1 MRPGCQQLASV
12 AANPPTPPSSH
23 HHCEDPPVL
32 PSVKGDPFT
41 DGRTGGRPPGD
52 GFCPSRGW
60 LVSGQY
66 AGAPRH
72 SQVHPHKRLSG
83 QRAPHLRYQAR
94 FPVSLTLHPAN
105 GRPPC
110 HPEGHA
116 FSHGPRFPAVLPPPL
131 RPSAQEGP
139 GDLRVCLAPASVP
152 HHVEGA
158 WEGGTHAQGRVLQG
172 GHRLGPAWTAW
183 GLALAQTVPTCT
195 EGANLDRAACTLYN
209 LA

>member
-1 MRPGCQQLASV
+1 MNQGPGEQQQAPGQESGESSGAKGSGLEILPGALSGLRCPLWRGACPGDLEHRTTPASLDKRPSASMGLGHMRPGCQQLASV
-12 AANPPTPPSSH
+12 AANPQTPPSSH

-72 SQVHPHKRLSG
+72 SQVHPHKCLSG

-116 FSHGPRFPAVLPPPL
+116 FSHGPPLPAVS
-131 RPSAQEGP
+131 RP
-139 GDLRVCLAPASVP
+139 
-152 HHVEGA
+152 H
-158 WEGGTHAQGRVLQG
+158 
-172 GHRLGPAWTAW
+172 
-183 GLALAQTVPTCT
+183 
-195 EGANLDRAACTLYN
+195 
-209 LA
+209 